1 MKLLKKIIFPIIIV
15 IIIYAIF
22 LFLTDID
29 KIADK
34 IINFKLEFVPI
45 IIALV
50 VSSWIIVYFRWNLML
65 KHLGYNIPHK
75 INFQIY
81 LVGGALGITPGK
93 IGELYKTQILK
104 DKFNIPRAKTFS
116 LFILEKLFDVG
127 GALVVTCFGIWFIP
141 ELGYLSVIG
150 LIFVLIGFKI
160 LSSKIFFNRFLGF
173 FERIKFFKTYLQS
186 LSSSH
191 DTFLDLLQKKNI
203 FLFSSLSISYWIIIG
218 TAAFFVVQGLGF
230 IEIPFMN
237 MLSIYSSS
245 LIVGA
250 ISFIPAGIGIAE
262 GSLIGLFTIQNV
274 ELSNAIVAVVLIRL
288 FTLWFSTIAGFIAIK
303 TSNVL
308 SNTTNE

>member
-1 MKLLKKIIFPIIIV
+1 
-15 IIIYAIF
+15 
-22 LFLTDID
+22 
-29 KIADK
+29 
-34 IINFKLEFVPI
+34 
-45 IIALV
+45 
-50 VSSWIIVYFRWNLML
+50 ML

-104 DKFNIPRAKTFS
+104 EKFNIPRAKTLS
-116 LFILEKLFDVG
+116 LFILEKLFDIA

-141 ELGYLSVIG
+141 ELGYLSIIG
-150 LIFVLIGFKI
+150 LILLLIGFKI
-160 LSSKIFFNRFLGF
+160 LSSKIFFNKFLGF
-173 FERIKFFKTYLQS
+173 FKRIKFLKTYLES

-191 DTFLDLLQKKNI
+191 DTFLNLLQKKNI
-203 FLFSSLSISYWIIIG
+203 FYFSSLSISYWIVIG

-230 IEIPFMN
+230 IEIPFVN

-250 ISFIPAGIGIAE
+250 ISFIPAGIGVAE
-262 GSLIGLFTIQNV
+262 GSFIGLFIIQNV

-288 FTLWFSTIAGFIAIK
+288 FTLWFSTITGFIAIK
-303 TSNVL
+303 TSNAL
-308 SNTTNE
+308 SNTNNQ